1 MAEYLPIYRPGQAL
15 TLKASAGITGGQL
28 VAVSGAGTV
37 ATAGAA
43 AANWVGVAAFDA
55 STNDNVTIHCGGVQS
70 LTASGS
76 IAAGDSLV
84 SAASGQVA
92 TGAAATPSAFVG
104 VALTAATNGN
114 KVRVKF
120 SR

>member
-1 MAEYLPIYRPGQAL
+1 MAEYLPIYKPGQAL
-15 TLKASAGITGGQL
+15 TLKASAGITGGAL

-43 AANWVGVAAFDA
+43 SAAWLGVAAFDA

-76 IAAGDSLV
+76 IAAGDPGGLRWRGSDGCDQRHQGPRQARPLRR
-84 SAASGQVA
+84 ALH
-92 TGAAATPSAFVG
+92 PSSIR
-104 VALTAATNGN
+104 N
-114 KVRVKF
+114 
-120 SR
+120 

>member
-1 MAEYLPIYRPGQAL
+1 MAEYLPIYKPGQAL
-15 TLKASAGITGGQL
+15 TLKASAGDHRRSARGRL
-28 VAVSGAGTV
+28 RSGTV

-43 AANWVGVAAFDA
+43 SANWVGRRAFDA

-92 TGAAATPSAFVG
+92 TGAAATPAAFVG
-104 VALTAATNGN
+104 VALTTATNGN

-120 SR
+120 AR